1 MIRQGRSLAAQLF
14 SALNS
19 SKIFNFR
26 DIWAVLVFRKKGR
39 AVEGI
44 AMSEVRKRLLIV
56 CSCLLLGSVEVLM
69 QVLGVTA
76 TR

>member
-1 MIRQGRSLAAQLF
+1 
-14 SALNS
+14 
-19 SKIFNFR
+19 
-26 DIWAVLVFRKKGR
+26 
-39 AVEGI
+39 
-44 AMSEVRKRLLIV
+44 MSEVRKRLLIV